1 MKTVLITGSS
11 GLIGSEMCREFL
23 SRGFQVFGLD
33 VKANKDLNHPHFCF
47 IKCDLRKE
55 KDIRKAYTNRL
66 GLDVLINNAA
76 KADPQAKK
84 LHLLSLK
91 EWHALLST
99 DLDHY
104 FLMSKFAIPLL
115 KKSKGTIINIS
126 STRHLQSEAD
136 TEPYSASK
144 GAIDA
149 LTRAMSISY
158 GPLIRVNS
166 ISPGWIH
173 DPKEKLSKKD
183 HDQHPA
189 GRVGIPSDVAKLAAY
204 LASDEAGFITGSDFV
219 IDGGMTAKM
228 IYK

>member
-1 MKTVLITGSS
+1 
-11 GLIGSEMCREFL
+11 
-23 SRGFQVFGLD
+23 
-33 VKANKDLNHPHFCF
+33 
-47 IKCDLRKE
+47 
-55 KDIRKAYTNRL
+55 
-66 GLDVLINNAA
+66 
-76 KADPQAKK
+76 
-84 LHLLSLK
+84 
-91 EWHALLST
+91 
-99 DLDHY
+99 
-104 FLMSKFAIPLL
+104 MSKFAIPLL